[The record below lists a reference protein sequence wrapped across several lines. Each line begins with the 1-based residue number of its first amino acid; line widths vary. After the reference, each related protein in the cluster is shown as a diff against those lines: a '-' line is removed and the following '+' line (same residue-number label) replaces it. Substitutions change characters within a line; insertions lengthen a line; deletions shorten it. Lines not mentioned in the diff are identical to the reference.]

1 MGVRIKV
8 QSLWPK
14 AEASTFVYEFAQS
27 RVVIGRSRSADVQ
40 LPHVAVSGT
49 HASIRTE
56 GAGYALLDEGS
67 TNGTRVN
74 DALLVPGRAK
84 ILRPNDTI
92 DLGGYRMT
100 VELGV
105 PVAQTMSSRLAA
117 DFAKQMLGE
126 QVGDAPSNELDSRL
140 AAVQRSGDER
150 VELLPIPRVTPSV
163 PPPARE
169 SRPSQPRTSK
179 LEGIAGA
186 YAAPKLTRSEIA
198 VYLLAGVVVLA
209 SVVAMALLMGS

>member
-8 QSLWPK
+8 QSLWPG
-14 AEASTFVYEFAQS
+14 AEASTFTYEFAQS

-40 LPHVAVSGT
+40 LPHSAVSGT

-74 DALLVPGRAK
+74 DAPLVPGRAK
-84 ILRPNDTI
+84 TLRPNDTI

-105 PVAQTMSSRLAA
+105 PVAQTMSARLAA
-117 DFAKQMLGE
+117 DFAKQMLEE
-126 QVGDAPSNELDSRL
+126 QVGEDDTRDLDARL
-140 AAVQRSGDER
+140 KEVQAGRDER

-169 SRPSQPRTSK
+169 SSPSRASKPAAASSTGPAPR
-179 LEGIAGA
+179 LGRGEMVV
-186 YAAPKLTRSEIA
+186 YA
-198 VYLLAGVVVLA
+198 LAAFVVAA
-209 SVVAMALLMGS
+209 SIVAMAVFIRK

>member
-8 QSLWPK
+8 QSLWPG
-14 AEASTFVYEFAQS
+14 AEASTFTYEFAQS

-40 LPHVAVSGT
+40 LPHSAVSGT

-74 DALLVPGRAK
+74 DAPLVPGRAK
-84 ILRPNDTI
+84 TLRPNDTI

-105 PVAQTMSSRLAA
+105 PVAQTMSARLAA
-117 DFAKQMLGE
+117 DFAKQMLE
-126 QVGDAPSNELDSRL
+126 ERVGIEPSQDLDAQLRDIQ
-140 AAVQRSGDER
+140 AGGDER
-150 VELLPIPRVTPSV
+150 VELLPIQRLTPSV
-163 PPPARE
+163 PPSARE
-169 SRPSQPRTSK
+169 SRPSRARVSSPEAASN
-179 LEGIAGA
+179 GGP
-186 YAAPKLTRSEIA
+186 APKLARSEVA
-198 VYLLAGVVVLA
+198 VYALAALVVAA
-209 SVVAMALLMGS
+209 SVIAMALLLRP

>member
-8 QSLWPK
+8 QSLWPG
-14 AEASTFVYEFAQS
+14 AEASTFTYEFAQS

-40 LPHVAVSGT
+40 LPHAAVSGT

-56 GAGYALLDEGS
+56 GSGYALFDEGS

-74 DALLVPGRAK
+74 DALVVPGRAK
-84 ILRPNDTI
+84 TLRPHDTI

-100 VELGV
+100 VEIGV
-105 PVAQTMSSRLAA
+105 PVAQTMSARLAA
-117 DFAKQMLGE
+117 DFAKQMLEE
-126 QVGDAPSNELDSRL
+126 QVGEDDTRDLDARL
-140 AAVQRSGDER
+140 KEVQAGRDER

-169 SRPSQPRTSK
+169 SSPSRASKPAAASSTGPAPR
-179 LEGIAGA
+179 LGRGEMVV
-186 YAAPKLTRSEIA
+186 YA
-198 VYLLAGVVVLA
+198 LAAFVVAA
-209 SVVAMALLMGS
+209 SIVAMAVLMRT